1 MASRETQS
9 KIIAA
14 AIRLFNEDGTERVSG
29 ARIAEACGISKGNLH
44 YHFPTREALIL
55 AIWGQIE
62 AEIRDQWGND
72 AQQPTLVHMAELTQR
87 QFRLIWRY
95 RFLYRELG
103 PLLERDAELCYR
115 FRRLRMERMGAIH
128 AFFEALTDSGV
139 LRPQHAPQAL
149 ERLIKIAWIVTDY
162 WISYIIA
169 DERDIDM
176 TSMQEGYELML
187 QLFDPFFTDKARS
200 EIPDSFR
207 AFRPDA

>member
-1 MASRETQS
+1 MASRETQT

-62 AEIRDQWGND
+62 AEIREQWGND

-115 FRRLRMERMGAIH
+115 FRRLRMERMGEIH
-128 AFFEALTDSGV
+128 AFFEALIDSGV
-139 LRPQHAPQAL
+139 LRPQQSPQAL

-200 EIPDSFR
+200 EVPDSFR
-207 AFRPDA
+207 VFRPDA